1 VSHPANW
8 VTEVSFLPPPF
19 NVININTLIMT
30 WAAMAVIMVLAFWL
44 TRGIAVRPHGRQVVA
59 EGVFGLCRSITMQ
72 TGGSRGDMFLFYI
85 GSLFIFILTA
95 NLMGQLPLRLIQL
108 SQGELIAATG
118 DFNTTAALGVFT
130 LVMYFYFG
138 LKAKGLSYFS
148 HYVKPFVFFLP
159 VNLTEDVTRPF
170 SLMLRLYANIMVGEI
185 LSSIAL
191 QMIPIGAPVLV
202 ILLELFVACLQAYI
216 FAILSSAY
224 IAILSDD
231 HH

>member
-1 VSHPANW
+1 MIHSANW
-8 VTEVSFLPPPF
+8 VTEVSFLPAPF

-30 WAAMAVIMVLAFWL
+30 WAAMGVILLISLWL
-44 TRGIAVRPHGRQVVA
+44 TRGVSVRPTGRQVVA

-72 TGGSRGDMFLFYI
+72 TGGHRGDQFLFYI

-130 LVMYFYFG
+130 LAMYLYFG
-138 LKAKGLSYFS
+138 IKTKGLRYFS
-148 HYVKPFVFFLP
+148 HYVKPFIFFLP
-159 VNLTEDVTRPF
+159 VNITEDVTRPF

-191 QMIPIGAPVLV
+191 QIIPIGVPILV

-224 IAILSDD
+224 ITILSDD